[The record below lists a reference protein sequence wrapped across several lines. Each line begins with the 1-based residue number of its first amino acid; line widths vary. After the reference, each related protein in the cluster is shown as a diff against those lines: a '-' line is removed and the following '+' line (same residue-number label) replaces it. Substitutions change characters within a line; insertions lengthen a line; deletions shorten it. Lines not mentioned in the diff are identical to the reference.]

1 MKIISSISKV
11 FQSLTKGSG
20 YAEGLRDAIT
30 KKDAAKVEALVDAA
44 IQSDEVDDIIPLM
57 RELCIVN
64 WHFKHED
71 VVSLLQ
77 KYGEV
82 ADIPLLEN
90 VAGKSFPYQAYDES
104 FGLGRKVTW
113 ALADIGG
120 KEAREA
126 LERIEAGDNSTIAGY
141 ARQRLLNWDEESSR
155 KRNRH

>member
-1 MKIISSISKV
+1 M
-11 FQSLTKGSG
+11 TKGSG
-20 YAEGLRDAIT
+20 YAEGLRDAII

-44 IQSDEVDDIIPLM
+44 IQSDEVDDITPLM

-104 FGLGRKVTW
+104 FGLGK
-113 ALADIGG
+113 
-120 KEAREA
+120 
-126 LERIEAGDNSTIAGY
+126 
-141 ARQRLLNWDEESSR
+141 
-155 KRNRH
+155 H